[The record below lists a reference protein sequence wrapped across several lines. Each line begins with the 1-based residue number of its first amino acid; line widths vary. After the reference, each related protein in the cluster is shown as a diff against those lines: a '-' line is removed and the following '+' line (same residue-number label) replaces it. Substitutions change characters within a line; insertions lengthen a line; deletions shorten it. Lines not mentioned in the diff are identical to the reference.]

1 METIDNIHNNAAG
14 FSIKS
19 NNISKLYD
27 YANKKL
33 ENINFNEGFYEADFV
48 TDANAS
54 YLEEMILDLWQ
65 GRNIYGQACP
75 EPLIII
81 KNLTIKPQNCQIMG
95 TNKDT
100 IKITFGKISY
110 LKFKAK
116 DLIEQISQFPN
127 GCSATIVGRG
137 NVNTW
142 MNRQQAQIFIDDI
155 EVNPI
160 DNTLF

>member
-1 METIDNIHNNAAG
+1 MIMVTAKMTAKPGER
-14 FSIKS
+14 
-19 NNISKLYD
+19 NNI
-27 YANKKL
+27 
-33 ENINFNEGFYEADFV
+33 
-48 TDANAS
+48 
-54 YLEEMILDLWQ
+54 IL
-65 GRNIYGQACP
+65 
-75 EPLIII
+75 
-81 KNLTIKPQNCQIMG
+81 
-95 TNKDT
+95 
-100 IKITFGKISY
+100 
-110 LKFKAK
+110 KAK